1 MAEKWTDIGNS
12 RDTNEDFVDYDIQK
26 DYGFYIVG
34 EHSIK
39 ITQNL
44 LGIKG
49 AKLEDITCLY
59 SHEQGLQQSSKFLN
73 DHPKIKAYN
82 YSNTAAA
89 ANLQQMVR

>member
-1 MAEKWTDIGNS
+1 MTVSYLSLIH
-12 RDTNEDFVDYDIQK
+12 IC
-26 DYGFYIVG
+26 FYIVG

-49 AKLEDITCLY
+49 AKLEDITYLY

-73 DHPKIKAYN
+73 DHPKIKACLLYTS
-82 YSNTAAA
+82 YVLPWEVLGT
-89 ANLQQMVR
+89 